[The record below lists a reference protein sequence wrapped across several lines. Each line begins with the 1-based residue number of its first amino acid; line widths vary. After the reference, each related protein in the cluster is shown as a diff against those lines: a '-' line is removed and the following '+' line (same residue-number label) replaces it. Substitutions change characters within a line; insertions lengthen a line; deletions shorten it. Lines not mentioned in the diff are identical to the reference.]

1 MSVSEAAVVATQEVQ
16 DRCVEIPNMH
26 GVLDDVVGELVGGS
40 IHRTALRSTT
50 GHPHGETSRM
60 VIPTVVLLRNTA
72 LAVNG
77 ATKFTAPNDQRV
89 VEQAT
94 LLEVG
99 DQPVA
104 RLIDVLALGRHATG
118 GVGMVIPVVEIHLHE
133 AHAPFDEP
141 ARQECGVGEGTG
153 LASLIAVELIS
164 GVRLLGHRG
173 QFGHAGLHAEG
184 HFELLDTRVRLGIAH
199 LAMGDFVEATEAIEL
214 RAAKRVR
221 NARRVIDEENGITSA
236 PEGHPGMFTGQVATR
251 P

>member
-1 MSVSEAAVVATQEVQ
+1 
-16 DRCVEIPNMH
+16 
-26 GVLDDVVGELVGGS
+26 
-40 IHRTALRSTT
+40 
-50 GHPHGETSRM
+50 M
-60 VIPTVVLLRNTA
+60 VIPAVVLLRNTA

-104 RLIDVLALGRHATG
+104 GLVDVLALGRHATCRI
-118 GVGMVIPVVEIHLHE
+118 GMVIPVVEVHLHE

-141 ARQECGVGEGTG
+141 ARQERSVGKGTG
-153 LASLIAVELIS
+153 LAGLISVELIS
-164 GVRLLGHRG
+164 GVRLLGHRR

-184 HFELLDTRVRLGIAH
+184 HFELLNTGVRLGIAH
-199 LAMGDFVEATEAIEL
+199 LAMGDFVEAAEAIEL
-214 RAAKRVR
+214 RTAKRVGD
-221 NARRVIDEENGITSA
+221 AWRVVDEKDGVASA
-236 PEGHPGMFTGQVATR
+236 AEGHPGMFTGQVATR